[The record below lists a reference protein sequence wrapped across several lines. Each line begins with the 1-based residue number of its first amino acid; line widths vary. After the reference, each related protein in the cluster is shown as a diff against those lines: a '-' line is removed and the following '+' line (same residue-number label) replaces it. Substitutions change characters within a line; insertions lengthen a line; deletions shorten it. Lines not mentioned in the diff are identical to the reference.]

1 MCQVFPSGSGDLS
14 RQKCKYC
21 LQLYQQQI
29 STRDNGNILIRKA
42 HWHDPVNMAWVS
54 FKKILDF
61 NNKFELRKK
70 NFLESASIYLGNI
83 DKFDDDV
90 SPLLGGSFTEH
101 HTLDPLGESIKKSN
115 GTLQLGIVL
124 NGP

>member
-1 MCQVFPSGSGDLS
+1 M
-14 RQKCKYC
+14 
-21 LQLYQQQI
+21 I
-29 STRDNGNILIRKA
+29 
-42 HWHDPVNMAWVS
+42 

-61 NNKFELRKK
+61 NDKFELRKK
-70 NFLESASIYLGNI
+70 ISGISIYLGNI

-90 SPLLGGSFTEH
+90 SPLLRGSFTEH
-101 HTLDPLGESIKKSN
+101 HTLDPLGESIKESD

>member
-1 MCQVFPSGSGDLS
+1 MYHQ
-14 RQKCKYC
+14 QK
-21 LQLYQQQI
+21 

-61 NNKFELRKK
+61 NDKFELRKK
-70 NFLESASIYLGNI
+70 NSGISIYLGNI

-90 SPLLGGSFTEH
+90 SPLLRGSFTEH